1 MLIQN
6 PMELIPVIGLEIH
19 VQLKTKSKMFCSCD
33 NSGENQPANTCIC
46 PICLGHPGTL
56 PVANKQAIEWSAKT
70 SLALNCT
77 IEEYSKFDRKHYF
90 YPDLPKAYQ
99 ISQFD
104 QPIGNN
110 GYLYILNPE
119 INEEEK
125 IRINRL
131 HLEEDAA
138 KLLHTNTKGSSL
150 IDYNR
155 GGTPLME
162 IVTEPDIK
170 TPAQAKQFLQELR
183 QIMRYLDVS
192 EADMEKGHLRCDA
205 NISLHPIGEE
215 KLYPKTEIKNLN
227 SFKMV
232 EKALEYEIQR
242 QTKAWLEGNPPKDLT
257 TRGWNDAKGIT
268 EEQRTKE
275 EAHDYRYFPEPDIPP
290 LHFKINQD
298 TVCSDKEIAIELAC
312 LKANI
317 PELPDDKRKRFITEY
332 DINLDEANLL
342 TEDKATAEFY
352 EQVISELKAWI
363 ENMEEPTDKKY
374 TWEANRLQLTKLVSN
389 WIINNLLP
397 LLTEKQVKIKD
408 MKLTAENMAEL
419 VSLIFSKKLNYT
431 SAVQILP
438 AMLDTGADPSH
449 LMKDLNLGQISDTK
463 ELENIIDQVIE
474 ANPKPVEDYKKG
486 KEAALQAVVGK
497 VMAQTKG
504 KANAEL
510 VLQILKQKLS

>member
-1 MLIQN
+1 
-6 PMELIPVIGLEIH
+6 MELVPVIGLEIH
-19 VQLKTKSKMFCSCD
+19 VQLKTKSKMFCYCD
-33 NSGENQPANTCIC
+33 NSGEDKPANTCVC
-46 PICLGHPGTL
+46 QVCLGHPGTL

-77 IEEYSKFDRKHYF
+77 IDEYSKFDRKHYF

-104 QPIGNN
+104 QPIGKN
-110 GYLYILNPE
+110 GYLYVLNPE
-119 INEEEK
+119 TKEEEK

-138 KLLHTNTKGSSL
+138 KLFHSEKKDASL
-150 IDYNR
+150 VDYNR

-170 TPAQAKQFLQELR
+170 TPMQAKLFLHELR
-183 QIMRYLDVS
+183 QIIRYLDVS

-205 NISLHPIGEE
+205 NISLHPVGEE

-242 QTKAWLEGNPPKDLT
+242 QSKAWMEGNIPMDLT

-290 LHFKINQD
+290 IHFDLSSKETCKPEANDINID
-298 TVCSDKEIAIELAC
+298 C
-312 LKANI
+312 LRSAI
-317 PELPDDKRKRFITEY
+317 PELPNAKRKRFMTEY
-332 DINLDEANLL
+332 DLNYDEAKLL
-342 TEDKATAEFY
+342 TEDKDTASFY
-352 EQVISELKAWI
+352 ENVTSELKAWI
-363 ENMEEPTDKKY
+363 ENLEEAEGKKY
-374 TWEANRLQLTKLVSN
+374 TWEQNRPQLTKLASN
-389 WIINNLLP
+389 WIINNLTP
-397 LLTEKQVKIKD
+397 LLAQNNQAITE

-419 VSLIFSKKLNYT
+419 ISLIFTKKINNP
-431 SAVQILP
+431 SAVQMLP
-438 AMLDTGADPSH
+438 EMLKSGADPEE
-449 LMKDLNLGQISDTK
+449 LIKDMNLGQISDTT
-463 ELENIIDQVIE
+463 ELESIIDSIIKD
-474 ANPKPVEDYKKG
+474 NPKPVEDYKKG
-486 KEAALQAVVGK
+486 KTAALQALVGK

-504 KANAEL
+504 KANPEM
-510 VLQILKQKLS
+510 VLTLLQKKLA